1 MADIF
6 ITIIAQFGNGSYF
19 KNFCWFSLWG
29 KSCLIQIRQIFVMW
43 RLMSLWRLH
52 VSVIKQKI
60 VSFGSNILSF
70 VSFFTIFVKSEYVF
84 QLIDG
89 VMVN

>member
-1 MADIF
+1 
-6 ITIIAQFGNGSYF
+6 
-19 KNFCWFSLWG
+19 
-29 KSCLIQIRQIFVMW
+29 MW